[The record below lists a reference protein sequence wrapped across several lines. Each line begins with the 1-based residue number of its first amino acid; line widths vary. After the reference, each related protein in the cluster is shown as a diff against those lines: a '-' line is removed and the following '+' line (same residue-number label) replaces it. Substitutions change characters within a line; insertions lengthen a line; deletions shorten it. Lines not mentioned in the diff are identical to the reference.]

1 MSEQQHHHHHPPDL
15 ADLVQDLDLNTP
27 LHELIGDPAI
37 LEQPITFEPQELE
50 QIDRLADEYLHE
62 LAEAGLI
69 PKAPPLDMD
78 LETLELFE
86 WGRQLEKFFRDHR
99 GHDRGDDFGR

>member
-1 MSEQQHHHHHPPDL
+1 MSEQQHHHHPPDL

-27 LHELIGDPAI
+27 LHELIEDPAI
-37 LEQPITFEPQELE
+37 LEQPVTFEPQELE
-50 QIDRLADEYLHE
+50 RLDRLADEYLHE

-78 LETLELFE
+78 LEILELFE
-86 WGRQLEKFFRDHR
+86 WGQKLEKFMKD
-99 GHDRGDDFGR
+99 HDRGDDFGR